1 MFPFNISSYIRDLI
15 TFDHLTDKNQVKF
28 MQKHIILF
36 HGSSQK
42 WSKNSISSVS
52 DKNTLHNLSFISVSF
67 LIFELNFS
75 KTNSQKLKVKFYSY

>member
-36 HGSSQK
+36 HG

-52 DKNTLHNLSFISVSF
+52 DKNTLHNLSFLSVSF

-75 KTNSQKLKVKFYSY
+75 KTNSQKFKVKLYSY